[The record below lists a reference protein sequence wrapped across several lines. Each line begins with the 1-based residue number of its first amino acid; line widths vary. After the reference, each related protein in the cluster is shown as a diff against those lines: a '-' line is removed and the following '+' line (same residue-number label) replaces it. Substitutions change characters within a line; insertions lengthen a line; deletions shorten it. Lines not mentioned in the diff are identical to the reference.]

1 MQLLKK
7 LDAVVKNTELEIV
20 KGAKRKRAQNFKHF
34 IEQILIH
41 YKFLIV
47 KSEIMKKNIFS
58 LALALV
64 FGATINASTPID
76 GEKKTVNTETSKVT
90 WKAYKVTGSHTG
102 TVQLNSG
109 SLEFAEGKLTGGEFE
124 VNMTTL
130 ISTDLE
136 GEYKGKL
143 EGHLKSDDFFGV
155 ATHPTSTLV
164 FTKVTPSGKNS
175 YEVTGD
181 LTIKGI
187 TKPVTFDVSIYG
199 SKATATLK
207 VDRALYN
214 VKYGSGSFFENLG
227 DKTIYDEFDL
237 VVDLEF

>member
-1 MQLLKK
+1 
-7 LDAVVKNTELEIV
+7 
-20 KGAKRKRAQNFKHF
+20 
-34 IEQILIH
+34 
-41 YKFLIV
+41 
-47 KSEIMKKNIFS
+47 MKKNQLIIVLT
-58 LALALV
+58 LAV
-64 FGATINASTPID
+64 GSTATANNPAADEKVPVKTSEST
-76 GEKKTVNTETSKVT
+76 VT

-102 TVQLNSG
+102 TIDLK
-109 SLEFAEGKLTGGEFE
+109 EGALIFDEGTLTGGEFS
-124 VNMTTL
+124 VDMTSL

-136 GEYKGKL
+136 GEYKEKL

-155 ATHPTSTLV
+155 NENPTSKLV
-164 FTKVTPSGKNS
+164 FTQVNATGKNS

-199 SKATATLK
+199 NKATASMK
-207 VDRALYN
+207 IDRARYN
-214 VKYGSGSFFENLG
+214 VRYGSGSFFENLG